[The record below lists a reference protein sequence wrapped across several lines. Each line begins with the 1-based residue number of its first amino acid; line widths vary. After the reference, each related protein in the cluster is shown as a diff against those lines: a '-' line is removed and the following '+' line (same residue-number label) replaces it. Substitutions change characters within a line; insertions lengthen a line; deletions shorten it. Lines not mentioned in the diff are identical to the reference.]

1 MAITTTISQAELAR
15 LAAAA
20 YEDLPYRICL
30 ANNGASG
37 LTANSSVAAWDG
49 VELSGNGYARV
60 TGTIG
65 DGAWDPTDLRYEM
78 PQIVAEFQAS
88 GGTLTYDTV
97 YTVICT
103 ASSWKRL
110 PFRWWMAP
118 ASFTA
123 SPWRPMIDEHANQ
136 RRGRRSASP

>member
-20 YEDLPYRICL
+20 YEGYDYRICL
-30 ANNGASG
+30 ALNGGSG
-37 LTANSSVAAWDG
+37 KTANSTVTQWDS

-65 DGAWDPTDLRYEM
+65 TGSWDGTDLRYEM
-78 PQIVAEFQAS
+78 PQIDAEFQAS

-97 YTVICT
+97 YVVIDSGVPGT
-103 ASSWKRL
+103 LHSIIVEAPSVTLVDGASIIYRITL
-110 PFRWWMAP
+110 A
-118 ASFTA
+118 T
-123 SPWRPMIDEHANQ
+123 DD
-136 RRGRRSASP
+136 